1 MAQIVKIRLPDGRV
15 LVPSDWTSAE
25 PLYSTVEVKAGPY
38 TTLSAF
44 AYGIGGEV
52 PGSIGN
58 RRSQITDTNLEG
70 EGARIPAN
78 EELII
83 YSINVEA
90 FQIGNQ
96 NAVPDALNPDA
107 PFTSLDNIL
116 RLQRDL
122 ILVTWLAN
130 VREYT
135 SHPMGWFPAG
145 MGTTLV
151 NAGSQTAAAAPYVA
165 ATSGSASVDGKR
177 LIASPLYVNG
187 GESLRLDFVAPKG
200 EVENLDEQTTV
211 PPGLTDG
218 RVRLRTYL
226 DGFRRRPV
234 A

>member
-1 MAQIVKIRLPDGRV
+1 MAQIVKIRLPDGRT

-25 PLYSTVEVKAGPY
+25 PLYSTVEVKAGAY

-52 PGSIGN
+52 PGSVGN

-83 YSINVEA
+83 YSIMIEA
-90 FQIGNQ
+90 LQIGAT
-96 NAVPDALNPDA
+96 NATVAGLTPNPTA
-107 PFTSLDNIL
+107 PLVSLDNML
-116 RLQRDL
+116 RLQRDM
-122 ILVTWLAN
+122 IVVTSLAN
-130 VREYT
+130 VKEYT
-135 SHPMGWFPAG
+135 SHPMGWYPAG
-145 MGTTLV
+145 MGATLT
-151 NAGSQTAAAAPYVA
+151 NAGALNATCEGFVA
-165 ATSGSASVDGKR
+165 ATNGSASVDGKR

-187 GESLRLDFVAPKG
+187 GESLRVDFVAPKG
-200 EVENLDEQTTV
+200 EIEGLDESA
-211 PPGLTDG
+211 DG

>member
-1 MAQIVKIRLPDGRV
+1 MAQIVKIRLPDGRT

-25 PLYSTVEVKAGPY
+25 PLYSTVEVKSGPY

-52 PGSIGN
+52 PGSVTN

-83 YSINVEA
+83 YSIMIEA
-90 FQIGNQ
+90 FQIGDPGRGGTT
-96 NAVPDALNPDA
+96 PDPDA
-107 PFTSLDNIL
+107 PFVGLNNLL
-116 RLQRDL
+116 RMQRDM
-122 ILVTWLAN
+122 IVVTSLAN
-130 VREYT
+130 VKEYT
-135 SHPMGWFPAG
+135 SHPMGWYPAG
-145 MGTTLV
+145 MGTSLV
-151 NAGSQTAAAAPYVA
+151 NANAITAASVGGFVA
-165 ATSGSASVDGKR
+165 ATNGSASVDGKR

-187 GESLRLDFVAPKG
+187 GESLRVDFVAPKG
-200 EVENLDEQTTV
+200 EIEGLDESV
-211 PPGLTDG
+211 SG
-218 RVRLRTYL
+218 RIRLRTYL

>member
-52 PGSIGN
+52 PGSVGN

-83 YSINVEA
+83 YSIMVEA
-90 FQIGNQ
+90 FQIGDY
-96 NAVPDALNPDA
+96 NAEGDLGNPDA
-107 PFTSLDNIL
+107 PFTSLNNIL

-122 ILVTWLAN
+122 VMTTWLAN

-135 SHPMGWFPAG
+135 NHPMGWFPAG
-145 MGTTLV
+145 MGTSLV
-151 NAGSQTAAAAPYVA
+151 NVGAVTSPAEATFVA
-165 ATSGSASVDGKR
+165 ATNGSASVDGKR

-187 GESLRLDFVAPKG
+187 GESLRIDFIAPKG
-200 EVENLDEQTTV
+200 EVEDLDES
-211 PPGLTDG
+211 TDG

>member
-52 PGSIGN
+52 PGSVGN

-83 YSINVEA
+83 YSIMVEA
-90 FQIGNQ
+90 FQIGAQSAEN
-96 NAVPDALNPDA
+96 PDALNPDA
-107 PFTSLDNIL
+107 PFTSLTNIL

-122 ILVTWLAN
+122 VMTTWLAN

-135 SHPMGWFPAG
+135 NHPMGWFPAG
-145 MGTTLV
+145 MGTNLV
-151 NAGSQTAAAAPYVA
+151 NAGAQTVGNDPFVA

-187 GESLRLDFVAPKG
+187 GESLRIDFVAPKG
-200 EVENLDEQTTV
+200 EVVNLDESDT
-211 PPGLTDG
+211 G

>member
-1 MAQIVKIRLPDGRV
+1 MAQIVKIRLPDGRT

-25 PLYSTVEVKAGPY
+25 PLYSTVEVAAGPY

-52 PGSIGN
+52 PGSPGN

-83 YSINVEA
+83 YSIMVEA
-90 FQIGNQ
+90 FQI
-96 NAVPDALNPDA
+96 NAPGRTGTTPDPDA
-107 PFTSLDNIL
+107 PFVGLNNLL
-116 RLQRDL
+116 RMQRDM
-122 ILVTWLAN
+122 LVVTSLAN
-130 VREYT
+130 VKEYT
-135 SHPMGWFPAG
+135 SHPMGWYPAG
-145 MGTTLV
+145 MGTSLV
-151 NAGSQTAAAAPYVA
+151 NANAVTALDVAGFVA
-165 ATSGSASVDGKR
+165 ATNGSASVDGKR

-187 GESLRLDFVAPKG
+187 GESLRVDFVAPKG
-200 EVENLDEQTTV
+200 EIEGLDESA
-211 PPGLTDG
+211 DG
-218 RVRLRTYL
+218 RIRLRTYL

>member
-52 PGSIGN
+52 PGSVGN

-90 FQIGNQ
+90 FQIGDYEDN
-96 NAVPDALNPDA
+96 DLSNPTP
-107 PFTSLDNIL
+107 PFTSLNNIL
-116 RLQRDL
+116 RLQRDM
-122 ILVTWLAN
+122 IMTTWLAN

-135 SHPMGWFPAG
+135 NHPMGWYPAG
-145 MGTTLV
+145 MGAVLV
-151 NAGSQTAAAAPYVA
+151 NVGALNAGGDTFVA
-165 ATSGSASVDGKR
+165 ASNGSASVDGKR

-187 GESLRLDFVAPKG
+187 GESLRIDFVAPKG
-200 EVENLDEQTTV
+200 EIEDLDES
-211 PPGLTDG
+211 TDG